1 VKTYAGFRR
10 AWRPARDGDRHEAI
24 DEFVETRLAR
34 YADDRDF
41 PNRAGTSRL
50 SPLIASGEITVADCT
65 AAALAAPPSK
75 GREKWLDELCW
86 HDWFEHVKSSGL
98 DAPRLE
104 PRWDSPGER
113 FERWRGGMT
122 GFPLVDA
129 GMRELAQTGWM
140 HNRAR
145 MVTASFLVKH
155 LHLDWR
161 SGEAWF
167 AEQLVDYDPA
177 QNKGNWQWVAGTGID
192 AQPWFR
198 ILNPER
204 QRQRFDADGAY
215 CRRWLP
221 EWGTDDY
228 PEPMLDLAAAAA
240 DAKERFRAAS
250 R

>member
-10 AWRPARDGDRHEAI
+10 AWQPAREGDRHEAI
-24 DEFVETRLAR
+24 DEFVETRLAG

-41 PNRAGTSRL
+41 PAREATSRL
-50 SPLIASGEITVADCT
+50 SPLIASGEITVADCS
-65 AAALAAPPSK
+65 AAALGAPPSK
-75 GREKWLDELCW
+75 GRSKWLDELCW

-104 PRWDSPGER
+104 PRWDRPGER
-113 FERWRGGMT
+113 FERWREGTT

-155 LHLDWR
+155 LHVDWR
-161 SGEAWF
+161 VGEGWF
-167 AEQLVDYDPA
+167 AERLLDYDPA
-177 QNKGNWQWVAGTGID
+177 QNEGNWQWMAGTGID

-204 QRQRFDADGAY
+204 QRERFDADGAY

-221 EWGTDDY
+221 EWGTEAY
-228 PEPMLDLAAAAA
+228 LEPMLDLGVEAA
-240 DAKERFRAAS
+240 DAKERFKAAS